1 MEVRITPLYDP
12 QRGSLQH
19 LLIGFFAEHS
29 TMLTQGLGVAKL
41 RGSDGG
47 SEDAEPSSHS
57 EDMQV
62 CESAAHPETV
72 EGLRNVNGA
81 AHNLLHSADATATP
95 WAVVFASV
103 LQKSMFKT
111 VLLTRPAAGAS
122 REAGAR
128 GGAEE
133 PYEIWHA
140 SRGLEEMLGLGAGE
154 LLGRDCTALCAVAS
168 AQSADAQEL
177 HRAVASRTQP

>member
-1 MEVRITPLYDP
+1 
-12 QRGSLQH
+12 
-19 LLIGFFAEHS
+19 
-29 TMLTQGLGVAKL
+29 MLTQGLGVAKL

-47 SEDAEPSSHS
+47 SEDAEPSSHA

>member
-19 LLIGFFAEHS
+19 LLIGFFAEHA

-47 SEDAEPSSHS
+47 SEDAEPSSQA

-103 LQKSMFKT
+103 LQKSMFSS
-111 VLLTRPAAGAS
+111 VLLARANGSDHLLVALAEIPHDAEQPHPQVGGRTVGTRRRRRGS
-122 REAGAR
+122 R
-128 GGAEE
+128 
-133 PYEIWHA
+133 
-140 SRGLEEMLGLGAGE
+140 
-154 LLGRDCTALCAVAS
+154 CA
-168 AQSADAQEL
+168 QL
-177 HRAVASRTQP
+177 